1 MGMETQPKEKQ
12 PGKRGRPLKKD
23 GERQAELVQRRAR
36 VAELRRQSIGWE
48 SIAQQLTLSGEFG
61 KIDRGIVFRDWQ
73 HYLKTLDPPADRE
86 ERRADIREQLEQA
99 VERARLDEQSA
110 RSAGDLALADRC
122 ALRALRVLGELRKLD
137 GIDAPV
143 ESVVTVRGVEVAPL
157 DRLAGILG
165 E

>member
-1 MGMETQPKEKQ
+1 MTETT
-12 PGKRGRPLKKD
+12 GKKTTKHGRPKRVDAPAK
-23 GERQAELVQRRAR
+23 AVELAQRRAK
-36 VAELRRQSIGWE
+36 VADMRRNGITWHRIAE
-48 SIAQQLTLSGEFG
+48 SVGVDASTV
-61 KIDRGIVFRDWQ
+61 RRDWVAWMAQ
-73 HYLKTLDPPADRE
+73 LDPPADRE
-86 ERRADIREQLEQA
+86 ERRADVREQLETA
-99 VERARLDEQSA
+99 VERARLDEQTA
-110 RSAGDLALADRC
+110 RSAGDLVLADKC

>member
-1 MGMETQPKEKQ
+1 MQPKEKQ

-23 GERQAELVQRRAR
+23 GARQAELVQRRAR

-48 SIAQQLTLSGEFG
+48 SIARQLASEFPG
-61 KIDRGIVFRDWQ
+61 IDRAIVFRDWQ
-73 HYLKTLDPPADRE
+73 HYLRSLDPPADRA
-86 ERRADIREQLEQA
+86 ERQADIREQYEQA
-99 VERARLDEQSA
+99 LERARLDEQSA
-110 RSAGDLALADRC
+110 RSAGDLSLADKC
-122 ALRALRVLGELRKLD
+122 ALRALKVLGELRKLD

>member
-1 MGMETQPKEKQ
+1 MK
-12 PGKRGRPLKKD
+12 GKRLSDGRPKQSD
-23 GERQAELVQRRAR
+23 GEVEAELVARRAR
-36 VAELRRQSIGWE
+36 VADMRRQSL
-48 SIAQQLTLSGEFG
+48 SFQRIADEVGVSRTQ
-61 KIDRGIVFRDWQ
+61 VFRDWQ

-99 VERARLDEQSA
+99 VERARLDEQTA
-110 RSAGDLALADRC
+110 RSRNDLMLADKC

>member
-1 MGMETQPKEKQ
+1 MTETT
-12 PGKRGRPLKKD
+12 GKKTTKHGRPKRVDAPAK
-23 GERQAELVQRRAR
+23 AVELAQRRAK
-36 VAELRRQSIGWE
+36 VADMRRNGITWHRIAE
-48 SIAQQLTLSGEFG
+48 SVGVDASTV
-61 KIDRGIVFRDWQ
+61 RRDWVAWMAQ
-73 HYLKTLDPPADRE
+73 LDPPADRE
-86 ERRADIREQLEQA
+86 ERRADVREQLETA

-110 RSAGDLALADRC
+110 RSAGDLSLADKC

>member
-1 MGMETQPKEKQ
+1 MTETT
-12 PGKRGRPLKKD
+12 GKKTTKHGRPKRVDAPAK
-23 GERQAELVQRRAR
+23 AVELAQRRAK
-36 VAELRRQSIGWE
+36 VADMRRNGITWHRIAE
-48 SIAQQLTLSGEFG
+48 SVGVDASTV
-61 KIDRGIVFRDWQ
+61 RRDWVAWMAQ
-73 HYLKTLDPPADRE
+73 LDPPADRE
-86 ERRADIREQLEQA
+86 ERRADVREQLETA
-99 VERARLDEQSA
+99 VERARLDEQTA
-110 RSAGDLALADRC
+110 RSAGDLSLADKC

>member
-1 MGMETQPKEKQ
+1 MDASTV
-12 PGKRGRPLKKD
+12 R
-23 GERQAELVQRRAR
+23 
-36 VAELRRQSIGWE
+36 
-48 SIAQQLTLSGEFG
+48 
-61 KIDRGIVFRDWQ
+61 RDWVAWMAQ
-73 HYLKTLDPPADRE
+73 LDPPADRE
-86 ERRADIREQLEQA
+86 ERRADVREQLETA

-110 RSAGDLALADRC
+110 RSAGDLVLADKC

>member
-1 MGMETQPKEKQ
+1 MTAKSG
-12 PGKRGRPLKKD
+12 GKKSGTAGRPKRVD
-23 GERQAELVQRRAR
+23 AAQVQAEIVERVAR
-36 VAELRRQSIGWE
+36 VAEMRRNGITFQRAADEVGVSRQQ
-48 SIAQQLTLSGEFG
+48 AQ
-61 KIDRGIVFRDWQ
+61 KDWQ
-73 HYLKTLDPPADRE
+73 QYLRSLDPPADRE

-110 RSAGDLALADRC
+110 RSAGDLALADKC

-157 DRLAGILG
+157 DRLAEILQ

>member
-1 MGMETQPKEKQ
+1 MSTPAKTQPKEKQ
-12 PGKRGRPLKKD
+12 PGKRGRPPKKD
-23 GERQAELVQRRAR
+23 GERQAELVHRRAR

-48 SIAQQLTLSGEFG
+48 SIARQLEAEFPG
-61 KIDRGIVFRDWQ
+61 IDRAIVFRDWQ
-73 HYLKTLDPPADRE
+73 HYLKSLDPPADRE

-110 RSAGDLALADRC
+110 RSAGDLSLADKC

-157 DRLAGILG
+157 DRLAEILQ

>member
-1 MGMETQPKEKQ
+1 MTETQPKEKQ
-12 PGKRGRPLKKD
+12 PTKRGRPLKKD

-36 VAELRRQSIGWE
+36 VAELRRQSIGFE
-48 SIAQQLTLSGEFG
+48 AIARQLSGEFG

-110 RSAGDLALADRC
+110 RSAGDLSLADKC

>member
-1 MGMETQPKEKQ
+1 MTETT
-12 PGKRGRPLKKD
+12 GKKTTKHGRPKRVDAPAK
-23 GERQAELVQRRAR
+23 AVELAQRRAK
-36 VAELRRQSIGWE
+36 VADMRRNGITWHRIAE
-48 SIAQQLTLSGEFG
+48 SVGVDASTV
-61 KIDRGIVFRDWQ
+61 RRDWVAWMAQ
-73 HYLKTLDPPADRE
+73 LDPPADRE
-86 ERRADIREQLEQA
+86 ERRADVREQLETA

-110 RSAGDLALADRC
+110 RSAGDLSLADKC

-157 DRLAGILG
+157 DLLAGILG

>member
-1 MGMETQPKEKQ
+1 MTETT
-12 PGKRGRPLKKD
+12 GKKTTKHGRPKRVDAPAK
-23 GERQAELVQRRAR
+23 AVELAQRRAK
-36 VAELRRQSIGWE
+36 VADMRRNGITWHRIAE
-48 SIAQQLTLSGEFG
+48 SVGVDASTV
-61 KIDRGIVFRDWQ
+61 RRDWVAWMAQ
-73 HYLKTLDPPADRE
+73 LDPPADRE
-86 ERRADIREQLEQA
+86 ERRADVREQLETA

-110 RSAGDLALADRC
+110 RSAGDLVLADKC

>member
-1 MGMETQPKEKQ
+1 MTETT
-12 PGKRGRPLKKD
+12 GKKTTKHGRPKRVDAPAK
-23 GERQAELVQRRAR
+23 AVELAQRRAK
-36 VAELRRQSIGWE
+36 VADMRRNGITWHRIAE
-48 SIAQQLTLSGEFG
+48 SVGVDASTV
-61 KIDRGIVFRDWQ
+61 RRDWVAWMAQ
-73 HYLKTLDPPADRE
+73 LDPPADRE
-86 ERRADIREQLEQA
+86 ERRADVREQLETA
-99 VERARLDEQSA
+99 VERLPDDVQTAA
-110 RSAGDLALADRC
+110 SAGDLVLADKC